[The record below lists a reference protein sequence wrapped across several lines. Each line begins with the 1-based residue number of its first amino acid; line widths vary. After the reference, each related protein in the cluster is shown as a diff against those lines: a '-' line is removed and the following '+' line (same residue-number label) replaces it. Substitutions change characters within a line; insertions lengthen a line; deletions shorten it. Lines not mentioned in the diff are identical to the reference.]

1 MKRKREQSGKVKV
14 YTNRLYI
21 RMICLYAVVLLFM
34 GGIAC
39 RFAYINRRNEIINS
53 LEDVMA
59 DLNQEYMNCTRN
71 FWRVYMPV
79 FENRDSVYYVLQ
91 RYFAHEDTSQLTPFE
106 KRDVTSALQKIM
118 NNDGRIQWIGLYL
131 NKEMTNYLLFEGDSG
146 LSVMPSDFPFIEDM
160 ENKGAAMEVYG
171 SYEITHKNRNQRYF
185 ALCGGSTMYMN
196 NGKIIIGYATN
207 DIAAL
212 YSEVEELKE
221 VRYFITNSFGTI
233 YDSAGE
239 YASDGTGAINGKSA
253 GAEVGIKAGT
263 EVGIEAGMKNGMEGE
278 TGSKAENGTGS
289 GAQAVQNGIIRLADG
304 SLSAVRVLDKTGKTY
319 TVYCIFPW
327 KELFLKSNA
336 QTPLIMAIV
345 LVFAV
350 CSILL
355 YLWTRQV
362 IIRKVDRIQTGL
374 KKIGENEL
382 DYRIPIQEDQL
393 DEFENISQSVNE
405 VAACLQE
412 NIHKA
417 YESKMR
423 QKEAELSEL
432 QAKFDPHF
440 LYNTLEVIRG
450 KVYENGDTET
460 ADIIIKLAQIFR
472 GFIESS
478 QFVTIQEE
486 MDFCSRYLALL
497 RYRYDNRIAVSYDVD
512 SSILQYGI
520 IRNLLQPILENYFVH
535 GFSGQDRKNLLEI
548 SAREA
553 QNEQIRFC
561 IKDNGS
567 GMSKERLEE
576 LRESLRQAAFKKEAG
591 YGLKG
596 VQRRIVLFYG
606 ADCGLTVSNNE
617 EGGVCVEVKISR
629 LTCEEH
635 YERLYHR
642 ER

>member
-106 KRDVTSALQKIM
+106 KRDVTNALQKIM

-131 NKEMTNYLLFEGDSG
+131 NKGMTNYLLFEGDSG

-171 SYEITHKNRNQRYF
+171 SYEITHKNRNQRTF

-207 DIAAL
+207 DIAAA
-212 YSEVEELKE
+212 YSEVEDLKD

-239 YASDGTGAINGKSA
+239 YASDGT
-253 GAEVGIKAGT
+253 E
-263 EVGIEAGMKNGMEGE
+263 MK
-278 TGSKAENGTGS
+278 
-289 GAQAVQNGIIRLADG
+289 NGIIRLADG

-535 GFSGQDRKNLLEI
+535 GFSGQERKNLLEI

-553 QNEQIRFC
+553 QNGQICFC

-567 GMSKERLEE
+567 GMTKERLEE

>member
-1 MKRKREQSGKVKV
+1 MKKESSGKVKV

-39 RFAYINRRNEIINS
+39 WFAYANRRNEIINS
-53 LEDVMA
+53 VEDVMS

-106 KRDVTSALQKIM
+106 KRDVTDALQKIM

-146 LSVMPSDFPFIEDM
+146 LSVMLSDFPFIEDM

-171 SYEITHKNRNQRYF
+171 SYEITHKNKNQRCF
-185 ALCGGSTMYMN
+185 ALCGGSTMYLN

-207 DIAAL
+207 DIAAA
-212 YSEVEELKE
+212 YSEVKDLKD
-221 VRYFITNSFGTI
+221 VRYFIANSFGII

-239 YASDGTGAINGKSA
+239 YADTGTFIGRSA
-253 GAEVGIKAGT
+253 GAEAETKD
-263 EVGIEAGMKNGMEGE
+263 GMEGG

-289 GAQAVQNGIIRLADG
+289 GSWAVQNGIVRLSDG
-304 SLSAVRVLDKTGKTY
+304 SLSAVRVLDKTGKNY
-319 TVYCIFPW
+319 TVYCMFPW

-345 LVFAV
+345 LVFLV
-350 CSILL
+350 CSVLL

-362 IIRKVDRIQTGL
+362 IIRKVNRIQTGL

-382 DYRIPIQEDQL
+382 DYRIPIQEDKL

-450 KVYENGDTET
+450 KVYENGDMET

-472 GFIESS
+472 GFIGSG

-486 MDFCSRYLALL
+486 MDFCSRYLDLL
-497 RYRYDNRIAVSYDVD
+497 RYRYDNRIAICYDVD
-512 SSILQYGI
+512 SAILQYGI

-535 GFSGQDRKNLLEI
+535 GLSGQERKSLLEI
-548 SAREA
+548 SGGLT
-553 QNEQIRFC
+553 QDGGIRFC
-561 IKDNGS
+561 IRDNGS
-567 GMSKERLEE
+567 GMTGERLEE
-576 LRESLRQAAFKKEAG
+576 LRESLRQAAVKKEAG

-606 ADCGLTVSNNE
+606 ADCGIRVDNNE
-617 EGGVCVEVKISR
+617 EGGLCVEVKISR

-635 YERLYHR
+635 YERWYHMAR
-642 ER
+642 